1 MDVVAFVVVV
11 AAAAAAVATTD
22 GEMRCDKVY
31 GVVEAVAVGN
41 VVGIRS
47 ISAAQQPT
55 STTSDFPSDSKPE
68 TAARTIYRLTVRRHQ
83 HFRFGQTTNHLGTIS
98 RRPPQ
103 PRRPDSKNRPRS
115 FASRRHTCLK
125 SASRPSKVTMK
136 RTKAI
141 LFLWEEGEEDRQP
154 RLSRPYRDLRRRQ
167 SEDRRRSCL
176 RMCCRGWSPRTS
188 AESSAA
194 WEGEG
199 VALWVAEGAVGSSLT
214 CCGNRYCSR

>member
-1 MDVVAFVVVV
+1 MDVVAFAVV
-11 AAAAAAVATTD
+11 AAAVAVATTD
-22 GEMRCDKVY
+22 DEMRCDRVY
-31 GVVEAVAVGN
+31 GVVAAVVVGN
-41 VVGIRS
+41 VEGIRS
-47 ISAAQQPT
+47 TSATQQPT
-55 STTSDFPSDSKPE
+55 SKTLDFPLDSKQE
-68 TAARTIYRLTVRRHQ
+68 TAARTIYRLTARRHQ
-83 HFRFGQTTNHLGTIS
+83 HFRFGQTTNHRGTIS

-125 SASRPSKVTMK
+125 SVSRPSKVTKK

-154 RLSRPYRDLRRRQ
+154 RLSRPYRDLHRHQ
-167 SEDRRRSCL
+167 TEDRRRSCS
-176 RMCCRGWSPRTS
+176 RTCCRGWSPRKS

-199 VALWVAEGAVGSSLT
+199 VAL
-214 CCGNRYCSR
+214 